1 MAILNFLDAKN
12 VLFTRGVSFDLKQ
25 YLFVAQVVLGEDAPT
40 AYAMV
45 YDASNFVR
53 ETGTEDELDYIQGFK
68 KEADVMLQQQECVQ
82 LKEYLEDSYQSDIQA
97 KASTL
102 EDYKFSGADI
112 QQLLANLLHNR
123 VGDNDSLDDAS
134 VKDVISLVK
143 MMYEQGALDSGDSFQ
158 KHFIQIHP
166 PFNALCTQCNREFDA
181 HAGINCRCPHCGQVY
196 QWSES
201 ERRFYP
207 QPSKL

>member
-1 MAILNFLDAKN
+1 MLSYLDTKN
-12 VLFTRGVSFDLKQ
+12 VLFTRGISFDAKQ
-25 YLFVAQVVLGEDAPT
+25 YLFVAQVVLGEDAAT

-45 YDASNFVR
+45 YDAANFAR
-53 ETGTEDELDYIQGFK
+53 EIGTEDEQEYIAKFTK
-68 KEADVMLQQQECVQ
+68 PAEVMLQQQECVH
-82 LKEYLEDSYQSDIQA
+82 LKDYLEDAYQSDIQA

-123 VGDNDSLDDAS
+123 VGDSGSLDDAS
-134 VKDVISLVK
+134 VKDVISLIK

-158 KHFIQIHP
+158 KHFIQIHD
-166 PFNALCTQCNREFDA
+166 PFNALCTKCGHEFEA
-181 HAGINCRCPHCGQVY
+181 HAGIHCKCPHCSQVY
-196 QWSES
+196 QWSED

-207 QPSKL
+207 DISTL